1 MTPDELTPDDLT
13 PGEGGAEPREAHDE
27 LFDALVFVDL
37 PVLDALLDTRFV
49 IEHPTGLVQSK
60 LDWMDDIA
68 EGLKEYHAIDHV
80 ESAVSGTAAHPVL
93 VSRTLTEAT
102 IGSLHATWRLQ
113 LTSRLV
119 PVGDEWVITRT
130 TVSTW

>member
-1 MTPDELTPDDLT
+1 MSAGEAASERAAELRAVHDD
-13 PGEGGAEPREAHDE
+13 
-27 LFDALVFVDL
+27 LFDAMVLVDL
-37 PVLDALLDTRFV
+37 PVLDELLDPRFV

-60 LDWMDDIA
+60 LDWIDDID
-68 EGLKEYHAIDHV
+68 EGAKEYHAIDHV
-80 ESAVSGTAAHPVL
+80 ESAVSGSAAHPVL

-119 PVGDEWVITRT
+119 AVGEEWVITRT
-130 TVSTW
+130 TVTTW